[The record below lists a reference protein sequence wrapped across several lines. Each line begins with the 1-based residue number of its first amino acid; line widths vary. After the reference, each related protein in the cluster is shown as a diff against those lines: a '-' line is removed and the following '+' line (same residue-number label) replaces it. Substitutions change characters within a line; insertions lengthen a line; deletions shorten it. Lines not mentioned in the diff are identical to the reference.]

1 MTLQEALALGD
12 TPVPVVK
19 VHPTVVF
26 SILNSF
32 VRREKRDFRVI
43 GTLLGVVKDGQIEVK
58 IEFLSILWNFS
69 QIKFGNLAKHLRILK
84 FKRFNGLFV
93 HAVGI

>member
-1 MTLQEALALGD
+1 MIVQEALALGD

-43 GTLLGVVKDGQIEVK
+43 GTLLGVVGKDGQIEVYNN
-58 IEFLSILWNFS
+58 IYIFRH
-69 QIKFGNLAKHLRILK
+69 NL
-84 FKRFNGLFV
+84 
-93 HAVGI
+93 

>member
-1 MTLQEALALGD
+1 M
-12 TPVPVVK
+12 VK

-43 GTLLGVVKDGQIEVK
+43 GTLLGVVKDGQIEVNIK
-58 IEFLSILWNFS
+58 TYLHNQYSQNNSHENRRQICVNVSIIMFHNHNRLLNVLVF
-69 QIKFGNLAKHLRILK
+69 HTLRIK
-84 FKRFNGLFV
+84 MTFQ
-93 HAVGI
+93 

>member
-58 IEFLSILWNFS
+58 IEILLHS
-69 QIKFGNLAKHLRILK
+69 AMD
-84 FKRFNGLFV
+84 
-93 HAVGI
+93 A

>member
-12 TPVPVVK
+12 TPVTVVK

-43 GTLLGVVKDGQIEVK
+43 GTLLGVVKDGQIEVRRE
-58 IEFLSILWNFS
+58 INST
-69 QIKFGNLAKHLRILK
+69 
-84 FKRFNGLFV
+84 
-93 HAVGI
+93 